1 MPGGIE
7 GLGVH
12 VTDGGRWDVSE
23 DPAVDEF
30 VDRCVTSFVEWDLII
45 FLMRNPETCAS
56 AAHLAQLLGR
66 QESDMVHALGQLSV
80 EHVVVERD
88 DGQGGTGFSLTSDE
102 EMRDV
107 MRRFIQL
114 SARREH
120 RLEYVRRV
128 LAHISLP

>member
-7 GLGVH
+7 GMGAH

-23 DPAVDEF
+23 DPAVDDF
-30 VDRCVTSFVEWDLII
+30 VDRCVTSFAEWDLII

-56 AAHLAQLLGR
+56 AARLAQLLGR
-66 QESDMVHALGQLSV
+66 QESDMVHALGQLV
-80 EHVVVERD
+80 AQRAVVEGD
-88 DGQGGTGFSLTSDE
+88 DDEGGSAFALTPDA
-102 EMRDV
+102 EMRDI

-128 LAHISLP
+128 LAHINLP